1 MQKNIVLLHGWG
13 AETKKLEPLKE
24 ELETLGWD
32 VFLPKIPGFENPPPD
47 KVWGIEEYSDYV
59 YKEIKT
65 RFLNQ
70 KFFLF
75 GHSFG
80 GSTVIKLASRNP
92 VDLVGIVLCAPGGI
106 SRGKFLKRIL
116 FTTLAKT
123 GKVLLIIP
131 GLAGEFKKLLYKA
144 AREHDYEKTE
154 GIMRDVFKKVVSE
167 DLKPALKKIS
177 VPTLILWGE
186 NDKMTPI
193 SGASLVGQSIK
204 QSKIRLFKEEGHRL
218 PYNKPRVLAREIDK
232 WFQSSI

>member
-1 MQKNIVLLHGWG
+1 M
-13 AETKKLEPLKE
+13 
-24 ELETLGWD
+24 
-32 VFLPKIPGFENPPPD
+32 FM
-47 KVWGIEEYSDYV
+47 
-59 YKEIKT
+59 
-65 RFLNQ
+65 
-70 KFFLF
+70 FFLLRRVRSC
-75 GHSFG
+75 GWQARAGLQLPDRLARHLHPDLGAQWPVQLNSPVRWTRLWEKQTSQ
-80 GSTVIKLASRNP
+80 ST
-92 VDLVGIVLCAPGGI
+92 I
-106 SRGKFLKRIL
+106 SSISPFL